1 MSSDLEA
8 AAEHIRR
15 GGPDRSVW
23 ETVYGQS
30 FLSVPLTPFLARA
43 LRRVEE
49 ALTVASRHAGA
60 QVEIMSPLV
69 VAERNLV
76 VPDVVVRD
84 PAGSIAL
91 VVELRSESTERYALG
106 MKRLVYSMAA
116 IPEFWFVEPRERN
129 LHRLELID
137 RFDGYGWPP
146 QLLRDGDTVGVPGL
160 PGASIAVSDALPL
173 PARWM
178 PLGDIATNGHPL
190 SDPPVLRA
198 PMTTPDHMADAASGE
213 PHG

>member
-49 ALTVASRHAGA
+49 ALTAAVGHAGA

-69 VAERNLV
+69 VAERHLV
-76 VPDVVVRD
+76 VPDVVLRD

-106 MKRLVYSMAA
+106 MKRLVYAMAA

-160 PGASIAVSDALPL
+160 AGASMAVSDALPL
-173 PARWM
+173 PALGM
-178 PLGDIATNGHPL
+178 PLADIATNGHPL
-190 SDPPVLRA
+190 ADPSALPAQR
-198 PMTTPDHMADAASGE
+198 TTPDHMAHVASGE